1 MTEAGMEFFEEVK
14 NNGVDVNRLK
24 ALLTIE
30 NLPKLCA
37 FISVTD
43 NQTTIGTIYC
53 DWGQQTLSREEVK
66 NGVRFSSLTCPD
78 ALTWSVTLQDNGK
91 TVLIHCATNKKQ
103 HDEEYID
110 SILEF
115 MGDWST
121 GLSKAFH
128 GGAPT

>member
-1 MTEAGMEFFEEVK
+1 MEYFEEVK
-14 NNGVDVNRLK
+14 NSGLDVNRLK
-24 ALLTIE
+24 SLLTIN
-30 NLPKLCA
+30 NLHKLCA

-43 NQTTIGTIYC
+43 DQKTTGTIYC

-78 ALTWSVTLQDNGK
+78 ALSWTVTLEDSGN
-91 TVLIHCATNKKQ
+91 TILVHCATNKKQ

-115 MGDWST
+115 MRNWST
-121 GLSKAFH
+121 GLSKALH
-128 GGAPT
+128 EGIPA